1 MNWYIWIR
9 KRKKIKAF
17 ITLWLTTIICQN
29 LPILYPVFL
38 TCQRYWSFLTK
49 NRCKSHSYE
58 SVKKNVFFNIY
69 MKTDPPRPHVQSNLP
84 KEYNWCFSQGW
95 EFTHSLKFLRTNEQ
109 MWAIRWGRTGQMS
122 DSERITEV
130 FHDKWANVSDSLRLL
145 RTNER
150 MSKWHSF
157 FEQITHFLFCSQK
170 MSNLLNKIRKNVFLG
185 KFVTVFL

>member
-1 MNWYIWIR
+1 
-9 KRKKIKAF
+9 
-17 ITLWLTTIICQN
+17 
-29 LPILYPVFL
+29 
-38 TCQRYWSFLTK
+38 
-49 NRCKSHSYE
+49 
-58 SVKKNVFFNIY
+58 

-122 DSERITEV
+122 DSERIAEV
-130 FHDKWANVSDSLRLL
+130 VHDKWANVSDSLRLL

-150 MSKWHSF
+150 MSEWHSF

-185 KFVTVFL
+185 KFVTVFFISFLKKQKFHSFLLSKIRNPKFDEQIPNPGFPSKNNYENTIKIYFKFFIYPLKPLKTSP